1 MKDAAIL
8 TKFYKNYNY
17 GGMLQ
22 GYALRKAISKLG
34 YTVDIVSYDVTKNPN
49 PVYPSVIVQAKQY
62 GLGAAL
68 SKILEKV
75 IAKGKFFIKDTLA
88 SRTEKFNQ
96 FMTFAGSGTE
106 LYSDETMNLL
116 EKRYKTFISGSDQ
129 VWNPNAVR
137 NLYLQT
143 FNAEKARKIS
153 YAASIGRDSLSEFE
167 ANAMI
172 PAIRQFGSISVREK
186 TAKTLLEKYI
196 DDTPVVTT
204 LDPTMLLSADEW
216 AEVASPRS
224 VSEKYALVYFFSD
237 SLKVRRKAES
247 FCKKHGLKLVMIP
260 YAKQEFNLTDQR
272 GPGFRHDN
280 VGPAEFVSL
289 VRNAD
294 FVLTDS
300 FHGAV
305 FSIIHQIPFA
315 VFERSKAGHVSMNSR
330 LYDLLDIFDE
340 KHRLIDV
347 KNICKLDSLIE
358 VYKEKILRILREK
371 KNESLSFLKN
381 AIEKGINEAD
391 SKNNEQ

>member
-1 MKDAAIL
+1 
-8 TKFYKNYNY
+8 
-17 GGMLQ
+17 
-22 GYALRKAISKLG
+22 
-34 YTVDIVSYDVTKNPN
+34 
-49 PVYPSVIVQAKQY
+49 
-62 GLGAAL
+62 
-68 SKILEKV
+68 
-75 IAKGKFFIKDTLA
+75 
-88 SRTEKFNQ
+88 
-96 FMTFAGSGTE
+96 
-106 LYSDETMNLL
+106 
-116 EKRYKTFISGSDQ
+116 
-129 VWNPNAVR
+129 
-137 NLYLQT
+137 
-143 FNAEKARKIS
+143 
-153 YAASIGRDSLSEFE
+153 
-167 ANAMI
+167 
-172 PAIRQFGSISVREK
+172 
-186 TAKTLLEKYI
+186 
-196 DDTPVVTT
+196 
-204 LDPTMLLSADEW
+204 
-216 AEVASPRS
+216 RS

-247 FCKKHGLKLVMIP
+247 FCEKHGLKLVMIP

-347 KNICKLDSLIE
+347 GNICKLDSLIE